1 MTIYTDHATKERLE
15 MIQNVIDRLLYLKDD
30 KKSEF
35 IGYLETLFD
44 VYEVKYQEINGIRV
58 YERQK

>member
-1 MTIYTDHATKERLE
+1 MTVYTDHATKERLE

-30 KKSEF
+30 KKNEF